1 MNFKYLI
8 ALIGVLLLGAGL
20 ALAVQGATATQV
32 SQNRWNSM
40 PAAGNIVT
48 QGGNIT
54 AANISGTMLTS
65 RWAAFFGNVSG
76 SVVLRDNTATVYSW
90 TWNATSGGQVCLS
103 TATAYTFA
111 TAAAASVANAQAID
125 AAGTFNLGSVA
136 DNATNTFTTASCTL
150 NFASIPAISNTA
162 NVTTT
167 GGFNT
172 CLLQD
177 GATAAK
183 TDFAFCTA
191 INSTG
196 QSYLAQPA
204 NYQVMVPITPG
215 GGTQAYYFYM
225 DLN

>member
-1 MNFKYLI
+1 MIHMNLKYLF
-8 ALIGVLLLGAGL
+8 ALIGVMLLGAGL
-20 ALAVQGATATQV
+20 ALAVQGATVTQV
-32 SQNRWNSM
+32 SQNRWNSQ

-76 SVVLRDNTATVYSW
+76 SVVLRDNTATVYTW
-90 TWNATSGGQVCLS
+90 TWNASSGGQVCLS

-111 TAAAASVANAQAID
+111 TAATATVANAQALD
-125 AAGTFNLGSVA
+125 GSGVFNLGAVA
-136 DNATNTFTTASCTL
+136 DNATNTFTTASCSLTFGSL
-150 NFASIPAISNTA
+150 GTISSTA

-183 TDFAFCTA
+183 T
-191 INSTG
+191 
-196 QSYLAQPA
+196 
-204 NYQVMVPITPG
+204 
-215 GGTQAYYFYM
+215 
-225 DLN
+225 